1 MKAFVKAHWVWIS
14 TGVLGAISF
23 LQPSI
28 QVFVSGHPQY
38 AVAVSTLVGVAAA
51 WAKSPNQ

>member
-14 TGVLGAISF
+14 AGTLGVISF
-23 LQPSI
+23 LNPSI
-28 QVFVSGHPQY
+28 QAFVGTHPQY
-38 AVAVSTLVGVAAA
+38 AVAVSTIVGIATA

>member
-28 QVFVSGHPQY
+28 QAFVSGHPQY

>member
-14 TGVLGAISF
+14 TASLGLLSF

-28 QVFVSGHPQY
+28 QAFVGTHPQY
-38 AVAVSTLVGVAAA
+38 AVAVSTVVGVAAA
-51 WAKSPNQ
+51 WAKSPQQ